1 MPKQFIT
8 DSTGQKISV
17 ILPMDEY
24 IELMEDIEDLAAVAE
39 LRNEAT
45 TPWEQVKKELM
56 DNGLLIV

>member
-8 DSTGQKISV
+8 DSGGQKISV

-56 DNGLLIV
+56 DNGLL

>member
-8 DSTGQKISV
+8 DSAGQKISV

-56 DNGLLIV
+56 DNGLL

>member
-45 TPWEQVKKELM
+45 IPWEQVKKELM
-56 DNGLLIV
+56 DNGLL